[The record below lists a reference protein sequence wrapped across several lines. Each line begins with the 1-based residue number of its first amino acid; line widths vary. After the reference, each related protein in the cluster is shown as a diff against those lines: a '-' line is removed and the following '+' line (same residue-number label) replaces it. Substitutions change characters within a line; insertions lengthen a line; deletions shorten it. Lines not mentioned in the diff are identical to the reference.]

1 MSLISHPRPIEYD
14 FVIVGGGSA
23 GFAAARTASA
33 LGLSTI
39 VIEGGDEIGG
49 LCILRGCMP
58 SKAVIESANR
68 MLTLRRA
75 AEFGLRAENLRVVAP
90 EILARKQRLVS
101 EFADYRKGQLQ
112 AGAFD
117 FVRGFARF
125 EDAHTVSIDS
135 RDGVPLGHAKGKT
148 FLLATGSKIS
158 RVEIPGLDET
168 GFLTSDTALDLA
180 EIPRSLI
187 VLGAGAIALEAT
199 HHLSALGS
207 QVSVINRGAHLLR
220 NMDHDVA
227 VAVQHALSHRGIA
240 FHLGTKIL
248 GAERTADG
256 RKRLRFSDAG
266 GEQAIEADEIL
277 YALGREPA
285 LDGLQLENVSGLHLA
300 RGRMVMAPDQSAGL
314 PHIFAA
320 GDVAGPHEIVHIAI
334 QQGEIAA
341 RNAARALGRLA
352 TPVEQLDYR
361 TKIFC
366 LFTQPQI
373 GAVGLTER
381 EAAEQKLEVAVAS
394 YSFAE
399 HGKSM
404 VMGETEGFVK
414 LIAERATGR
423 LLGGVAVGPEAS
435 DLIHE
440 IAVAI
445 HLRATARDLAQAP
458 HYHPTLSEIW
468 TYPAEELAAL
478 TPDA

>member
-1 MSLISHPRPIEYD
+1 MSQLTHPRPIEYD

-33 LGLSTI
+33 LGLSVI
-39 VIEGGDEIGG
+39 VIEGGEEIGG

-68 MLTLRRA
+68 MLTLQRA

-90 EILARKQRLVS
+90 EILARKRQLVA
-101 EFADYRKGQLQ
+101 EFAEYRKGQLQ

-135 RDGVPLGHAKGKT
+135 RDGMPLGHARGKT
-148 FLLATGSKIS
+148 FLLATGSRIS
-158 RVEIPGLDET
+158 RVDLPGLNET
-168 GFLTSDTALDLA
+168 GFLTSDSALDLD

-187 VLGAGAIALEAT
+187 VLGAGPIALEAA

-207 QVSVINRGAHLLR
+207 QVSVINRGSHLLR

-227 VAVQHALSHRGIA
+227 AVVQHALARRGLA
-240 FHLGTKIL
+240 FHLDTKVL

-256 RKRLRFSDAG
+256 RKRVRFSDAN
-266 GEQAIEADEIL
+266 GERAIEADEIL

-285 LDGLQLENVSGLHLA
+285 VEGLQLEKISGLPLP
-300 RGRMVMAPDQSAGL
+300 RGRVDVAADQGAGL
-314 PHIFAA
+314 PHLFAA
-320 GDVAGPHEIVHIAI
+320 GDVAGPYEIVHIAI

-341 RNAARALGRLA
+341 RNAARLLGRLDS
-352 TPVEQLDYR
+352 PVERADYR

-381 EAAEQKLEVAVAS
+381 EALAQKLDVVVATH
-394 YSFAE
+394 SFAD

-404 VMGETEGFVK
+404 VMGETDGFVK

-423 LLGGVAVGPEAS
+423 LVGGVAVGPEAS

-445 HLRATARDLAQAP
+445 HLRATAQDLAQVP

-468 TYPAEELAAL
+468 TYPAEELGAL
-478 TPDA
+478 PLAV